1 MFAYIVYW
9 LFFLVGFVFSAIGL
23 LYVSASVWQML
34 RGSIIIFTGILSVSI
49 RNCDS
54 LSTNKVN
61 NIIGSLSACVRLVMD
76 SQEKHFYNNCRNP
89 RALIG

>member
-1 MFAYIVYW
+1 M
-9 LFFLVGFVFSAIGL
+9 GFVFSAIGL

-34 RGSIIIFTGILSVSI
+34 RGSLIIFTGILSVSI
-49 RNCDS
+49 RNCHS

-76 SQEKHFYNNCRNP
+76 SQEKHMSHDMK
-89 RALIG
+89 AMQL